1 MRPGKDATIL
11 ALALMVPRALE
22 AAEKLKAEHGIDCE
36 VVDVRSLVPL
46 DTQTILGSVARTH
59 RLFTVEE
66 NPRLCGWGA
75 EIVSIV
81 ADEAFYDLDGP
92 PVRITTP
99 HIPLPAADILE
110 DIALPTVDRIVDR
123 VRRSMQ
129 VVSPHERQR
138 HAGRQSARLA
148 PRMIASLIR
157 GAETRIIGNVPC
169 TKIFS
174 PTSRPICGSAAN
186 GANPPTAAA
195 STCSIRRPRTR
206 SPRSRARPSRTPR
219 PRSMPR
225 ATPSRAGPRSK
236 PRERA
241 EILRKSFEL
250 IMRDAERLAKLIT
263 IENGK
268 ALSDSRGEVAYAAE
282 FFRWYAEE
290 AVRNIGEVSRAP
302 ASGAR
307 IVVQHKPAGVAV
319 LVTPWNFPAAMATR
333 KIGPALAAGCPV
345 VLKPASDTPLTML
358 ALMPI
363 LEEAG
368 VPAGVVNVIPSRSSG
383 KVVSAM
389 LHDPRVRV
397 VSFTGST
404 EVGRKLLHEA
414 ADNVVKPAMELGGNA
429 PFIVFEDADIDA
441 AIEGA
446 MIAKMRNMG
455 EACTSANRF
464 YVHEKVHDEFAKKL
478 TAKMAALKVGN
489 GLDDGVTVGPLVNA
503 DAKKKVIE
511 LVDDAVGKGAKV
523 LTGGKSPTGPGHFY
537 PPTVLDAVPDGA
549 KMLNE
554 EIFGPVAAIQTFKSE
569 GEVIKRANDTEYG
582 LVAYLYTKDMSR
594 GMRVSEQL
602 DFGMIGL
609 NRGLVSD
616 PAAPF
621 GGMKQSGIGR
631 EGAHEGLMEFL
642 ETQYISVTW

>member
-1 MRPGKDATIL
+1 MAMYDNLLANVPTDLWIGGKWRKSSDGGRFDVIDPATENKV
-11 ALALMVPRALE
+11 A
-22 AAEKLKAEHGIDCE
+22 
-36 VVDVRSLVPL
+36 
-46 DTQTILGSVARTH
+46 SVASA
-59 RLFTVEE
+59 TVED
-66 NPRLCGWGA
+66 A
-75 EIVSIV
+75 K
-81 ADEAFYDLDGP
+81 
-92 PVRITTP
+92 
-99 HIPLPAADILE
+99 AA
-110 DIALPTVDRIVDR
+110 VD
-123 VRRSMQ
+123 
-129 VVSPHERQR
+129 
-138 HAGRQSARLA
+138 AA
-148 PRMIASLIR
+148 
-157 GAETRIIGNVPC
+157 
-169 TKIFS
+169 
-174 PTSRPICGSAAN
+174 SAAFP
-186 GANPPTAAA
+186 GWAAK
-195 STCSIRRPRTR
+195 
-206 SPRSRARPSRTPR
+206 
-219 PRSMPR
+219 
-225 ATPSRAGPRSK
+225 K

-241 EILRKSFEL
+241 EILRKAYDL

-290 AVRNIGEVSRAP
+290 AVRNVGQNSRAP
-302 ASGAR
+302 SSGAR
-307 IVVQHKPAGVAV
+307 IFVQHKPAGIAV

-383 KVVSAM
+383 KVVSTM

-414 ADNVVKPAMELGGNA
+414 ADCVVKPAMELGGNA
-429 PFIVFEDADIDA
+429 PFIVFEDADVDS

-455 EACTSANRF
+455 EACTAANRF
-464 YVHEKVHDEFAKKL
+464 YVHEKVHDEFTKKL
-478 TAKMAALKVGN
+478 TAKMAGLKMGN
-489 GLDDGVTVGPLVNA
+489 GLDDGVALGPLVNKEGR
-503 DAKKKVIE
+503 DKVIE
-511 LVDDAVGKGAKV
+511 LVDDAVKKGAKI
-523 LTGGKSPTGPGHFY
+523 LTGGKTSDGPGYFY
-537 PPTVLDAVPDGA
+537 PATVLDNVSNDA

-554 EIFGPVAAIQTFKSE
+554 EIFGPVASIQIFKSE
-569 GEVIKRANDTEYG
+569 DEVITRANDTEYG
-582 LVAYLYTKDMSR
+582 LVAYLYTKDLSR

-621 GGMKQSGIGR
+621 GGTKQSGLGR
-631 EGAHEGLMEFL
+631 EGAHEGMLEFL

>member
-1 MRPGKDATIL
+1 MYDNLLANVPTDLWIGGKWRKASDGGRFDVIDPAT
-11 ALALMVPRALE
+11 E
-22 AAEKLKAEHGIDCE
+22 N
-36 VVDVRSLVPL
+36 
-46 DTQTILGSVARTH
+46 TIASVAS
-59 RLFTVEE
+59 
-66 NPRLCGWGA
+66 A
-75 EIVSIV
+75 
-81 ADEAFYDLDGP
+81 
-92 PVRITTP
+92 
-99 HIPLPAADILE
+99 
-110 DIALPTVDRIVDR
+110 TVDDAKAAVD
-123 VRRSMQ
+123 
-129 VVSPHERQR
+129 
-138 HAGRQSARLA
+138 
-148 PRMIASLIR
+148 
-157 GAETRIIGNVPC
+157 
-169 TKIFS
+169 
-174 PTSRPICGSAAN
+174 
-186 GANPPTAAA
+186 AA
-195 STCSIRRPRTR
+195 SDAFPGW
-206 SPRSRARPSRTPR
+206 A
-219 PRSMPR
+219 
-225 ATPSRAGPRSK
+225 AKK

-282 FFRWYAEE
+282 FFRWFAEE
-290 AVRNIGEVSRAP
+290 AVRNLGQLYNAP
-302 ASGAR
+302 SSGAR
-307 IVVQHKPAGVAV
+307 IVAQHRPAGVAV

-389 LHDPRVRV
+389 LHDMRVRV
-397 VSFTGST
+397 LSFTGST

-455 EACTSANRF
+455 EACTAANRF

-478 TAKMAALKVGN
+478 TAKMSGLKIGN
-489 GLDDGVTVGPLVNA
+489 GLDDGVALGPLVNK
-503 DAKKKVIE
+503 DGLDKVVE
-511 LVDDAVGKGAKV
+511 LVDDAVKKGAKV
-523 LTGGKSPTGPGHFY
+523 LTGGKAPGGKGFFY
-537 PPTVLDAVPDGA
+537 PATVLTDVPDSA
-549 KMLNE
+549 EMLRE
-554 EIFGPVAAIQTFKSE
+554 EIFGPVAAIQKFKSE
-569 GEVIKRANDTEYG
+569 DEAIRRANDTEYG
-582 LVAYLYTKDMSR
+582 LVAYLYTKDLSR

-602 DFGMIGL
+602 EFGMIGL

-631 EGAHEGLMEFL
+631 EGAHEGMMEFL
-642 ETQYISVTW
+642 ETQYVSVVW